1 MKIMFDIGCN
11 NGKDSDY
18 YVHNN
23 YQVFAFEPTPK
34 LCDDLRSRF
43 KNNCNFFLIEKAIS
57 NKEGKMKFNIVD
69 YPHRGCSSLLNFIP
83 DTTLFWDNYVNATVI
98 ESIHIDVIRLDS
110 FIKMLDIKTIDYFHC
125 DIQGLDLSAL
135 ESLGTY
141 ISIVKE
147 GQIEVAN
154 KRNVLYENSN
164 NYIEDVI
171 NFLEKNNFIIKNIT
185 SNDIYNNES
194 NLQFINKNL
203 I

>member
-1 MKIMFDIGCN
+1 MFDVGCN
-11 NGKDSDY
+11 SGNNSDY

-57 NKEGKMKFNIVD
+57 NKEGKMKFNIVGQSD
-69 YPHRGCSSLLNFIP
+69 WGCSSLLNFIP
-83 DTTLFWDNYVNATVI
+83 DTTLFWGSKEHFNATVT
-98 ESIHIDVIRLDS
+98 ESIDIDVIRLDS
-110 FIKMLDIKTIDYFHC
+110 FIKMLNIKTIDYFHC

-171 NFLEKNNFIIKNIT
+171 NFLEKNNFIIKNIV
-185 SNDIYNNES
+185 SNDIRNNES

>member
-1 MKIMFDIGCN
+1 
-11 NGKDSDY
+11 
-18 YVHNN
+18 
-23 YQVFAFEPTPK
+23 
-34 LCDDLRSRF
+34 
-43 KNNCNFFLIEKAIS
+43 
-57 NKEGKMKFNIVD
+57 
-69 YPHRGCSSLLNFIP
+69 
-83 DTTLFWDNYVNATVI
+83 
-98 ESIHIDVIRLDS
+98 
-110 FIKMLDIKTIDYFHC
+110 MLDIKTIDYFHC